1 MAGTSPATTNIGSCR
16 DKPGHDELWVFPDIY
31 AILSILVHLSAVDSG
46 SQRLPNR
53 LALEWGSG
61 VGWLKRVKSQSA
73 SPNLPTLRFRAKI
86 VLGFAV
92 VLAIST
98 ASLGI
103 AWLGFQRISD
113 GVMSYR
119 HSVAEAD
126 LARNIDRELISYRSL
141 ARYYV
146 VTGKEDDANAALTA
160 EASLRDA
167 ILQSMKV
174 SSNPARIEQIVKLE
188 REFRIFAK
196 IFADILKIKRES
208 ALLTQNQLTRGG
220 AMLRYKFDDLASNA
234 AEAELPAVELGAKQ
248 VTSQYLSV
256 VALANTF
263 IINSDQTV
271 AASALARLIVVG
283 NSLRAISS
291 TDEKIVAAI
300 REISGMLDEYRQSLG
315 KLVDNAKS
323 IDELVAEMAD
333 SAAAITQGSGAMKA
347 DLLSDQQRLENESNA
362 TVHETERL
370 VMLLAAGGFILG
382 GLLALMLGKGI
393 SRPMIA
399 MCKAMRELAGGN
411 FDVVLPGLGRR
422 DELGEMAD
430 AVEAFKLQAIAKAE
444 RDAAAQEAQN
454 RAAGQARRAE
464 LIRFADN
471 FETAVGAIVSNV
483 SASAVQLESAAGTL
497 TRTAEITEDL
507 SGQVAGASE
516 EASTNVQAVAAATEQ
531 LSQSVDEIGRRVRE
545 SNRIAEG
552 AVLQALETD
561 ARIGKLTRAAKQIGD
576 VVKLITAIAEQTNL
590 LALNATIEAA
600 RAGEAGRGFAVV
612 AAEVKSLAN
621 QTARATGE
629 ISSHIAGMQDATQ
642 ESVTAIKEIGQ
653 TIGQI
658 SKIASSIASA
668 VQQQS
673 SATQEI
679 ARSVQSVA
687 HGTQEVAG
695 NITKVNRGATETGT
709 ASGEVLNSAQTL
721 STESTRLRQELDRFM
736 TTIRAA

>member
-1 MAGTSPATTNIGSCR
+1 M
-16 DKPGHDELWVFPDIY
+16 
-31 AILSILVHLSAVDSG
+31 
-46 SQRLPNR
+46 
-53 LALEWGSG
+53 
-61 VGWLKRVKSQSA
+61 GWLKRSKLQSA
-73 SPNLPTLRFRAKI
+73 FPKLPTLRFRGKI
-86 VLGFAV
+86 VLGFAA
-92 VLAIST
+92 VLGIST
-98 ASLGI
+98 TSLGI
-103 AWLGFQRISD
+103 AYLGFEHISI

-119 HSVAEAD
+119 TSVAEAD

-146 VTGKEDDANAALTA
+146 VTGRDDDAKAALTA
-160 EASLRDA
+160 ESALRDA
-167 ILQSMKV
+167 ILQSMKGAA
-174 SSNPARIEQIVKLE
+174 NPARIEQITKLE
-188 REFRIFAK
+188 REFRIFTK
-196 IFADILKIKRES
+196 IFADILKVKHES
-208 ALLTQNQLTRGG
+208 AVLTQNQLTRGG

-248 VTSQYLSV
+248 VTSQYLSA
-256 VALANTF
+256 VALANSF
-263 IINSDQTV
+263 VINSDQSV
-271 AASALARLIVVG
+271 AASALARLKLVES
-283 NSLRAISS
+283 SLRAISS
-291 TDEKIVAAI
+291 TDGNIVAAI
-300 REISGMLDEYRQSLG
+300 KEVSGLLDEYRQALG
-315 KLVDNAKS
+315 RLLDNAKLVD
-323 IDELVAEMAD
+323 ELVGEMAN
-333 SAAAITQGSGAMKA
+333 SAAAITEGANAMKA
-347 DLLSDQQRLENESNA
+347 DLLSDQGRLENESEV
-362 TVHETERL
+362 TVRQTERL
-370 VMLLAAGGFILG
+370 VALLAAGGFILG

-399 MCKAMRELAGGN
+399 MCKAMRELAAGN
-411 FDVVLPGLGRR
+411 FDVVLPGLGRK
-422 DELGEMAD
+422 DELGEMAG

-444 RDAAAQEAQN
+444 RDAAAHEAER
-454 RAAGQARRAE
+454 RASSEARRAE
-464 LIRFADN
+464 LIRFADD

-483 SASAVQLESAAGTL
+483 SASAAQLEAAAGTL

-516 EASTNVQAVAAATEQ
+516 QASKNMQAVAAATEE

-552 AVLQALETD
+552 AVKQAGETD
-561 ARIGKLTRAAKQIGD
+561 ARIGKLTRAAQQIGD

-621 QTARATGE
+621 QTAKATDE

-642 ESVTAIKEIGQ
+642 ESVTAIKEIGG

-658 SKIASSIASA
+658 STIASSIASA

-687 HGTQEVAG
+687 QGTQEVAG
-695 NITKVNRGATETGT
+695 NITKVNRGATETGS
-709 ASGEVLNSAQTL
+709 ASDEVLNSARSL

>member
-1 MAGTSPATTNIGSCR
+1 MQG
-16 DKPGHDELWVFPDIY
+16 
-31 AILSILVHLSAVDSG
+31 
-46 SQRLPNR
+46 
-53 LALEWGSG
+53 ALM
-61 VGWLKRVKSQSA
+61 GWFKRVQSA
-73 SPNLPTLRFRAKI
+73 APKLPTLRFRGKI
-86 VLGFAV
+86 VLGFAA
-92 VLAIST
+92 VLVISA

-103 AWLGFQRISD
+103 AWLGFERISD
-113 GVMSYR
+113 GVMAYR
-119 HSVAEAD
+119 QSVVEAD
-126 LARNIDRELISYRSL
+126 RARNIDRELIAYRSL

-146 VTGKEDDANAALTA
+146 ITGKDDDANAALAA
-160 EASLRDA
+160 EASLGDA
-167 ILQSMKV
+167 ILQSMKG
-174 SSNPARIEQIVKLE
+174 STNPARIKQVVKLE
-188 REFRIFAK
+188 REFRIFTK
-196 IFADILKIKRES
+196 IFADILKVKRES

-220 AMLRYKFDDLASNA
+220 TMLRYKFDDLASNA

-256 VALANTF
+256 IALANTF
-263 IINSDQTV
+263 GINSDQTV
-271 AASALARLIVVG
+271 AASALTRLKFVEA
-283 NSLRAISS
+283 SLHAISS

-300 REISGMLDEYRQSLG
+300 KEISGLLDDYRQSLRQ
-315 KLVDNAKS
+315 LVDNAKS
-323 IDELVAEMAD
+323 IDGLVAEMAD
-333 SAAAITQGSGAMKA
+333 SAAAITSGSNAMKA
-347 DLLSDQQRLENESNA
+347 DLLSDQQRLENESDL
-362 TVHETERL
+362 TVRETERL
-370 VMLLAAGGFILG
+370 VALLAAGGFILG

-422 DELGEMAD
+422 DELGEMAS
-430 AVEAFKLQAIAKAE
+430 AVEEFKLQAIAKAE

-454 RAAGQARRAE
+454 RASGEARRAE

-471 FETAVGAIVSNV
+471 FEAAVGAIVSNV

-507 SGQVAGASE
+507 SGQAAGASE
-516 EASTNVQAVAAATEQ
+516 EASSNMQAVAAATAE

-552 AVLQALETD
+552 AVLQAQQTD
-561 ARIGKLTRAAKQIGD
+561 ARIGKLTRAAQQIGD

-612 AAEVKSLAN
+612 ASEVKSLAN
-621 QTARATGE
+621 QTAKATDE

-642 ESVTAIKEIGQ
+642 ESVTAIKEIGH

-668 VQQQS
+668 VEQQS

-679 ARSVQSVA
+679 ARTVQGVA
-687 HGTQEVAG
+687 QGTQEVAG
-695 NITKVNRGATETGT
+695 NITQVNRGATETGS
-709 ASGEVLNSAQTL
+709 ASEEVLNSAQTL